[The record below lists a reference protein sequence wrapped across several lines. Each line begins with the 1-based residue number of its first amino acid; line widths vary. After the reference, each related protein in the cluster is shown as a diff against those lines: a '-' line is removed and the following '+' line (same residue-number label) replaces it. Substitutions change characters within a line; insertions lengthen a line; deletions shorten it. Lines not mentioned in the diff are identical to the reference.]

1 MKTDQK
7 KLTTEYHDF
16 GMQRIVYDSLFEQN
30 AKKQRSDR
38 LFLFLLSVAVILM
51 TVIILLNT
59 FVFFNVRVSGPSMQ
73 PTLYTGN
80 VLVANRYKRVNY
92 ESIIIISGEKAGSND
107 WLIKRVI
114 GLPGDEIEFI
124 NGYVYRNGEQLEE
137 DYILEQGKTVD
148 DESKF
153 KIPEGEIFY
162 LGDNREN
169 SSDSRHYGTCT
180 FKQVVGVVEEW
191 SMKYKNYSR

>member
-1 MKTDQK
+1 MKTEQK
-7 KLTTEYHDF
+7 EITTEYSGF
-16 GMQRIVYDSLFEQN
+16 GRQVQVYDSLFDQN
-30 AKKQRSDR
+30 AKKPRSDGA
-38 LFLFLLSVAVILM
+38 FFVLLIVAIIIM
-51 TVIILLNT
+51 TVIALLNT

-80 VLVANRYKRVNY
+80 VLVANRYKKVGYGN
-92 ESIIIISGEKAGSND
+92 IIIISGEKAGSND

-124 NGYVYRNGEQLEE
+124 DGYVYRNGEQIRE
-137 DYILEQGKTVD
+137 DYLLVQGKTVD

-153 KIPEGEIFY
+153 EIPEGEIFY